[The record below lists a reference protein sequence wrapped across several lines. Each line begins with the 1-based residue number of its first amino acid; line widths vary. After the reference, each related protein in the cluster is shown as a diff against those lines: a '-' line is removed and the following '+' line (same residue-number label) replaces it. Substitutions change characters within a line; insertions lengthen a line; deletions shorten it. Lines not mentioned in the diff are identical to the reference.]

1 MASGNSPPE
10 VGVSGVGVVSAIGQG
25 RTAFTAALLDGRHNF
40 GVMRRPGR
48 QLPASGQRQPD
59 VPAEPTTAF
68 LGAEVSELSLPPSI
82 PSSKMRGA
90 SLSGQMALVAL
101 QEAWTDAKLDEVD
114 PARIGLIVGGSNFQQ
129 RELVNTQTAFAQR
142 PQFLRPVYGL
152 SFMDTDLC
160 GMCTELFGIRAFAHT
175 LGGASASG
183 QLAVIHA
190 IQAVQRGEADVCIA
204 VGALMDLS
212 YWECQGFRSL
222 GAMGSDRHAREPAL
236 ACRPF
241 DRHRDG
247 FIYGEGCGVL
257 VLEKIASAGGREVAP
272 YARLSGW
279 SVQIDGNR
287 NPNPSFEGEAAAIR
301 QCLARAGLSPQEI
314 DYVNPHGSGSVI
326 GDETELR
333 AISDCGLS
341 HARLN
346 ATKSLIGHGL
356 SAAGALELIATVLQ
370 MRAGRLHPTRNLHEP
385 IEPSLQWVGEAAVP
399 HTIERALKL
408 SMGFGGINTAIC
420 LQRI

>member
-1 MASGNSPPE
+1 MASCNSPE
-10 VGVSGVGVVSAIGQG
+10 VLISGVGVVSAIGQG
-25 RTAFTAALLDGRHNF
+25 RAAFTTALLEGRHNF
-40 GVMRRPGR
+40 DLMRRSGR
-48 QLPASGQRQPD
+48 QLCASGQRQAD
-59 VPAEPTTAF
+59 STTSF
-68 LGAEVSELSLPPSI
+68 LGAEVLELSLPQSI
-82 PSSKMRGA
+82 PNSKVRTA

-101 QEAWTDAKLDEVD
+101 DEAWTDAELDEVE

-129 RELVNTQTAFAQR
+129 RELVNTQTAYAQR
-142 PQFLRPVYGL
+142 AQFLRPVYGL
-152 SFMDTDLC
+152 AFMDTDLC
-160 GMCTELFGIRAFAHT
+160 GICTESFGIRAFAHT

-190 IQAVQRGEADVCIA
+190 IQAVQRGDADVCIA
-204 VGALMDLS
+204 IGALMDLS

-241 DRHRDG
+241 DRERDG
-247 FIYGEGCGVL
+247 FIYGEGCGAL
-257 VLEKIASAGGREVAP
+257 VIERADSMSRRDISP

-279 SVQIDGNR
+279 SVQLDGNR
-287 NPNPSFEGEAAAIR
+287 NPNPSLAGETAAIR
-301 QCLARAGLSPQEI
+301 QCLARAGLTAQQI

-333 AISDCGLS
+333 AIQDCGLA
-341 HARLN
+341 HAWLN
-346 ATKSLIGHGL
+346 ATKSLVGHGL

-370 MRAGRLHPTRNLHEP
+370 MKVGRLHPSRNLCEP
-385 IEPSLQWVGEAAVP
+385 IEPGLQWVGAAPVA
-399 HTIERALKL
+399 HQIERALKL
-408 SMGFGGINTAIC
+408 SMGFGGINTAVC

>member
-1 MASGNSPPE
+1 MASSNAPE
-10 VGVSGVGVVSAIGQG
+10 IIISGVGVVSAIGQG
-25 RTAFTAALLDGRHNF
+25 QAAFTAALFEGRHNF

-48 QLPASGQRQPD
+48 QWTASGAKT
-59 VPAEPTTAF
+59 AEAAGEATTAF
-68 LGAEVSELSLPPSI
+68 LGAEVGELSLPKSI
-82 PSSKMRGA
+82 PSGKTRTA
-90 SLSGQMALVAL
+90 SLSAQMALASL
-101 QEAWTDAKLDEVD
+101 SEAWTDAKLDEVE

-129 RELVNTQTAFAQR
+129 RELVNTHTSYAQR
-142 PQFLRPVYGL
+142 TQFLHPVYGL

-160 GMCTELFGIRAFAHT
+160 GLCTEVFGVRAFAHT

-190 IQAVQRGEADVCIA
+190 IQAVQRGDADVCIA

-212 YWECQGFRSL
+212 YWECQGLRSL
-222 GAMGSDRHAREPAL
+222 GAMGSDRHASQPEL

-241 DRHRDG
+241 DRNRDG
-247 FIYGEGCGVL
+247 FIYGEGCGAL
-257 VLEKIASAGGREVAP
+257 VVERVESLGNRDVSP

-287 NPNPSFEGEAAAIR
+287 NPNPSFDGEVAVIQ
-301 QCLARAGLSPQEI
+301 QCLARAGLSADDI
-314 DYVNPHGSGSVI
+314 DYVNPHGSGSLI

-333 AISDCGLS
+333 AIRQCGLS

-346 ATKSLIGHGL
+346 TTKSIVGHGL

-370 MRAGRLHPTRNLHEP
+370 MKAGKLHPTRNLPEP
-385 IEPSLQWVGEAAVP
+385 IEPSMQWVGETAVA
-399 HTIERALKL
+399 HSMKRALKL
-408 SMGFGGINTAIC
+408 SMGFGGINTAVC
-420 LQRI
+420 LQRV